1 MHGRTCVQNR
11 PTVPKFGTWDS
22 DNAGYT
28 VYFEKVRENKGATA
42 PPLHRPFNPNDPD
55 EGPMMTVP
63 PPSSS
68 SRPATSGG
76 HRERH
81 HHQQQR
87 RPTGPHGQGQ
97 GHHRR
102 AGSSSSAAAEQSKF
116 APPPQFQPRPSP
128 QPVAQH
134 YGDDHHHH
142 RTGGHHQHQSP
153 AAHGGGGGHRA
164 SQQRQQH
171 HHAAPAARARSASPQ
186 SNTSVSVFD
195 YILLGMRPKQP
206 LRGNYENFNMSD
218 KKIIENLVADEVCGL
233 GFFWAER
240 PAEADD
246 GAKVRGVGR
255 ADGGVGGAGV
265 HGAVREREAPQGG
278 GADRRAAG
286 AVAAGGRPGEA
297 GPPPS
302 KDTLRVQGEYVDVD
316 GSDDGFLPFWM
327 FRCLT
332 DLLCDIAFVIY
343 AQMFGCFLPP
353 TTAKD

>member
-171 HHAAPAARARSASPQ
+171 HHAAPAARARPTTVPKFGVWDEQTAASAAQGFTVQFENVKRHREVARTAVPRAPSPPE
-186 SNTSVSVFD
+186 
-195 YILLGMRPKQP
+195 G
-206 LRGNYENFNMSD
+206 
-218 KKIIENLVADEVCGL
+218 A
-233 GFFWAER
+233 
-240 PAEADD
+240 PA
-246 GAKVRGVGR
+246 
-255 ADGGVGGAGV
+255 
-265 HGAVREREAPQGG
+265 
-278 GADRRAAG
+278 RRAHHHQKTPF
-286 AVAAGGRPGEA
+286 V
-297 GPPPS
+297 S
-302 KDTLRVQGEYVDVD
+302 K
-316 GSDDGFLPFWM
+316 
-327 FRCLT
+327 
-332 DLLCDIAFVIY
+332 
-343 AQMFGCFLPP
+343 MFGCFLPP